1 MKKFYLVRHGQTKY
15 NEQGF
20 IQGHCDSPLTELG
33 RQQALAAGEWL
44 AAHDVRPQAIACSP
58 LGRAFTTCGLI
69 TSVLAEKGNID
80 DTVFPQ
86 SDARLI
92 ERAYGTYERCSKD
105 DFPFNLWDPV
115 DAVMPFGGEGNATII
130 KRMHEVACD
139 LLAADATQ
147 AAIAVSHGS
156 ACRQFVYTSNVGE
169 IELPQRLPNCCIAIF
184 DYDQDAGEF
193 FLDKLV
199 DPLS

>member
-1 MKKFYLVRHGQTKY
+1 MKKFYLVRHGQTIY
-15 NEQGF
+15 NEQGY

-33 RQQALAAGEWL
+33 RQQALAAGDWL
-44 AAHDVRPQAIACSP
+44 AAHDVAPQVIACSP

-69 TSVLAEKGNID
+69 TSVLAEKGLID

-86 SDARLI
+86 ADARLI
-92 ERAYGTYERCSKD
+92 ERAYGQYERCAKG
-105 DFPFNLWDPV
+105 DFPFNLWDPC
-115 DAVMPFGGEGNATII
+115 DNVMPYGGEGNVTICE
-130 KRMHEVACD
+130 RMHEVARD
-139 LLAADATQ
+139 LLAAETTQ
-147 AAIAVSHGS
+147 TAIAVSHGS
-156 ACRQFVYTSNVGE
+156 ACRQFVYTSNVGS

-193 FLDKLV
+193 FLNKLV